1 MTETNGTGVVH
12 PRIAIV
18 GTGFSGLC
26 LGIKLREAGND
37 NFVLFEKAGAIGGTW
52 RENTYPGAECDIP
65 SALYSFSFERNP
77 NWTHKWSEQPEIL
90 RYMEHCAQKYGL
102 YPHIRFNS
110 EVVESLF
117 DEDAGDWIVKTADG
131 NEERFNAVVSAVG
144 QLHKPFTPQ
153 FEGAESFQG
162 PSFHSA
168 EWNHDV
174 PLEGKRVAV
183 VGNAASA
190 IQFIPQIAPKVE
202 RLTIFQRSANWILPK
217 NDREYWEI
225 EKKLGSW
232 LPFLTKLYRFNI
244 WLKGEG
250 QLFPLMKRTGDNWY
264 RRLTRKKAI
273 EYIEEKIRDP
283 ERRKLLIPDYPIGAR
298 RILFSDDIYDALD
311 RDNVDIVTSHIER
324 VEPNGVRTKDGELH
338 EADVIIYA
346 TGFES
351 TEFLTPW
358 RVVGRGGEVLNDRWD
373 REGAEAYLGITH
385 SGFPNFFMMYGP
397 NTNLGHNSII
407 VMIEAQTRYIL
418 SCLTALRGH
427 RAAWLD
433 VKPEVQEA
441 YNQWVQERMQDMIWT
456 EVEKSWYKRNG
467 KVTNNWVGRTTEYM
481 RKTREIHSDDY
492 DFAEPGTAN
501 FSPLGAELREPNRT
515 ESLSGV

>member
-1 MTETNGTGVVH
+1 MTASNGTAPSQ

-26 LGIKLREAGND
+26 LGIRLKQSGNN
-37 NFVLFEKAGAIGGTW
+37 NFVLFEKAETIGGTW

-90 RYMEHCAQKYGL
+90 RYMEHCAEKYGL

-110 EVVESLF
+110 EVTESVF
-117 DEDAGDWIVKTADG
+117 DEESGDWRVTLADG
-131 NEERFNAVVSAVG
+131 TEERFNVVVSAVG
-144 QLHKPFTPQ
+144 QLHKPYTPK
-153 FEGAESFQG
+153 FEGMETFQG

-168 EWNHDV
+168 QWNHAV
-174 PLEGKRVAV
+174 TLEGKRVAV

-202 RLTIFQRSANWILPK
+202 RLAIFQRSANWIMEK
-217 NDREYWEI
+217 KDREYWES
-225 EKKLGSW
+225 L
-232 LPFLTKLYRFNI
+232 LPILTKLYRFNI
-244 WLKGEG
+244 WLKGES

-264 RRLTRKKAI
+264 RRLVRKKAI

-283 ERRKLLIPDYPIGAR
+283 ERRKILIPDYPIGAR

-311 RDNVDIVTSHIER
+311 RDNVEIVTSHIDR
-324 VEPNGVRTKDGELH
+324 IEPNGIRSKDGALH
-338 EADVIIYA
+338 EADVIVYA

-358 RVVGRGGEVLNDRWD
+358 KVVGRDGEVLNDRWE

-407 VMIEAQTRYIL
+407 IMIEAQTRYIL

-433 VKPEVQEA
+433 VKTNVQKR
-441 YNQWVQERMQDMIWT
+441 YNEEIQDRMKGMIWT
-456 EVEKSWYKRNG
+456 ELVQARRQGHEQL
-467 KVTNNWVGRTTEYM
+467 GRPHDGIRQAYARDEF
-481 RKTREIHSDDY
+481 RR
-492 DFAEPGTAN
+492 
-501 FSPLGAELREPNRT
+501 LR
-515 ESLSGV
+515 VC